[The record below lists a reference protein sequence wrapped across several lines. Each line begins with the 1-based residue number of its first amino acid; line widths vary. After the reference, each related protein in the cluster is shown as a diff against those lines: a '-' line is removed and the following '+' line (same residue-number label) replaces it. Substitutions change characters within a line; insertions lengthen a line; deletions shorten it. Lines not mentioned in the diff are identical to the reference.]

1 MGTNFNVQ
9 REIDFLYCL
18 NTIPIACM
26 GVGQFLK
33 VQGLGCEFEYALTLK
48 NFAKVYHVES

>member
-33 VQGLGCEFEYALTLK
+33 VQRLGCESEYALTLK